1 MNAAIP
7 VPVTAMLSAIILQ
20 GVLHVLAWK
29 DIVEM
34 GPNAR
39 VVMHFLVMF
48 LTVKTDHFLKLKKTN
63 RNNQWHNE
71 EGNTWASALLLPS
84 HKESLTKI
92 QPFKCVLDLTSK

>member
-34 GPNAR
+34 VPNAR

-48 LTVKTDHFLKLKKTN
+48 SDSKNGSFLKTKKN
-63 RNNQWHNE
+63 KQE
-71 EGNTWASALLLPS
+71 
-84 HKESLTKI
+84 
-92 QPFKCVLDLTSK
+92 